1 MELWL
6 SEVEWVDPR
15 VDIDPISISR
25 AARLQM
31 KADAVVE
38 ADASVP
44 SAPRR
49 VVTSVRK
56 ALPPSVGG
64 SPQRFTAF
72 AAAVLLVLALLWA
85 LFRKKASQT
94 GAVNT
99 AYGNSPPGTGPS
111 GVARSSGG
119 QYSAMKSVKQD
130 VSYKVGQAGSV
141 VKDANAEASKRAQES
156 LADLRKR
163 VENVKRADDK
173 FAQVKKEANEEL
185 DAGKET
191 VKGLVKEAEKRVETS
206 TGRNGTGD
214 SLKSSGGVKSEPAK
228 GGPREE
234 GSSGRSGTGDS
245 LKAGVNNTVISG
257 VKGAPTKV
265 NEDLVK
271 SAVGD
276 PAEKLSAKPLPEK
289 KDTDAPSAAEGGSV
303 WQWPKKQETIV
314 SGVEGVD
321 SKKLERLVKA
331 TVGKPS
337 EQEQGAA
344 ESKSAGGN
352 SSPFQAN
359 SADAVLRGI
368 TQKSENGAGVTAP
381 MTPLQRNSADS
392 VLSGAQ
398 KTPNSGR
405 GSGELASEVAGLS
418 RLMRQGE
425 KPQGSQPS
433 GRGGSRGADDVASL
447 MSELSD
453 VMKASKKS
461 VAASREVSV
470 AAFRSVASQ
479 RLFFGKRFI
488 FE

>member
-15 VDIDPISISR
+15 VDIDPVSISR

-31 KADAVVE
+31 RADAVADADAVAAE
-38 ADASVP
+38 ADASVQ
-44 SAPRR
+44 SAPHSF
-49 VVTSVRK
+49 VTSVRK

-85 LFRKKASQT
+85 LFRKKAPQT
-94 GAVNT
+94 GAVNA

-111 GVARSSGG
+111 GVAKSSGG

-130 VSYKVGQAGSV
+130 VSYRVRQAEGV
-141 VKDANAEASKRAQES
+141 AKDAKDDASKRAQES

-173 FAQVKKEANEEL
+173 FAQVKKEAKEEL
-185 DAGKET
+185 DAGKKT
-191 VKGLVKEAEKRVETS
+191 VKGLVKEAEKRVEKS

-214 SLKSSGGVKSEPAK
+214 SLKSFGGVKSEPARW
-228 GGPREE
+228 GARED

-245 LKAGVNNTVISG
+245 LKTGVSKTVISG

-271 SAVGD
+271 STVGD

-289 KDTDAPSAAEGGSV
+289 KETDAPPAAEEGST
-303 WQWPKKQETIV
+303 WKWPKKQETVV
-314 SGVEGVD
+314 SGVEGTD

-331 TVGKPS
+331 TVGKPI
-337 EQEQGAA
+337 EQEQGPA
-344 ESKSAGGN
+344 ESKPAGG
-352 SSPFQAN
+352 SASPFQAN
-359 SADAVLRGI
+359 SVDAVLRGVM
-368 TQKSENGAGVTAP
+368 QKSENGAGVTAP
-381 MTPLQRNSADS
+381 KTPLQRNSADA

-425 KPQGSQPS
+425 KPQGSQLS

-461 VAASREVSV
+461 VAASRQVRVGVS
-470 AAFRSVASQ
+470 
-479 RLFFGKRFI
+479 GGI
-488 FE
+488 